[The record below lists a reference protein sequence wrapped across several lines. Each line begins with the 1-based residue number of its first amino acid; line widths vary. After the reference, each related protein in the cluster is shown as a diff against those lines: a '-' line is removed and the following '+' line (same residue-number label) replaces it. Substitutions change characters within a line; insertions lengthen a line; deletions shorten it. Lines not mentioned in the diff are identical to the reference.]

1 MATCHGAGAC
11 GTGTNATYDTACL
24 LLATG
29 DEQCASS
36 TKTRRDPT
44 SWSEGR
50 NLVLAQGQEGGAD
63 EGRGQLRRLA
73 REALEATA
81 PTGASAHDASA
92 KRPRTSDYEFAQV
105 APLSAPSPPSAP
117 FALPWLAPA
126 AAAPLPLAL
135 AAADDTIS

>member
-1 MATCHGAGAC
+1 LLRSYKKKSYVFTNIHFPSVCIMATCHGAGAC

-36 TKTRRDPT
+36 TRTRRDPT

-50 NLVLAQGQEGGAD
+50 NLVLVQEQGDGAD

-73 REALEATA
+73 
-81 PTGASAHDASA
+81 S
-92 KRPRTSDYEFAQV
+92 
-105 APLSAPSPPSAP
+105 
-117 FALPWLAPA
+117 
-126 AAAPLPLAL
+126 
-135 AAADDTIS
+135 